1 MRLPIFPAVPIT
13 ITASNLIIQSQI
25 DMLKSKLKYA
35 AFMRKAKGVMDIG
48 NYQRVEEEVCDQS
61 QDRTETDA

>member
-35 AFMRKAKGVMDIG
+35 AFMRKAKGVTDIG
-48 NYQRVEEEVCDQS
+48 ELPKS
-61 QDRTETDA
+61 

>member
-1 MRLPIFPAVPIT
+1 MRLPIFPAVPTT

-35 AFMRKAKGVMDIG
+35 AFMRKAKGGKVPAELMDELDKIEARL
-48 NYQRVEEEVCDQS
+48 NK
-61 QDRTETDA
+61 